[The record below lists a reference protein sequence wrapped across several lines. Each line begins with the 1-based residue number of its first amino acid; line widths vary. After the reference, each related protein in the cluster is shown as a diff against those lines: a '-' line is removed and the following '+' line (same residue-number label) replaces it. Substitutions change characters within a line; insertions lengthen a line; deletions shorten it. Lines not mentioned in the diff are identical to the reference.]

1 MSEDSTTF
9 STRILIIFFRKTKKV
24 GGGGEDIVK
33 VIDSRASESVR
44 TTFFN
49 NPSCYE
55 LDLFD

>member
-9 STRILIIFFRKTKKV
+9 STRILIIFFRKKKKK
-24 GGGGEDIVK
+24 GGGEDIVK